1 MSARRRGVK
10 FAGAAATAMALVLVV
25 GDGAN
30 VGAGD
35 RRPAPTAPPA
45 ITVDNPITGASVT
58 DAVYHGT
65 SAPKAVVIGNA
76 AAPGDRS
83 VTVSWISPE
92 GVVLSA

>member
-1 MSARRRGVK
+1 MGARRRGVK
-10 FAGAAATAMALVLVV
+10 FAGAAATAVALVLVV

-35 RRPAPTAPPA
+35 RRPAPTAPA

-58 DAVYHGT
+58 DAVYYGT
-65 SAPKAVVIGNA
+65 SAPKVVVIGNG

-83 VTVSWISPE
+83 VRVSWIPPE
-92 GVVLSA
+92 ELVLSV

>member
-1 MSARRRGVK
+1 MGARRRGAK
-10 FAGAAATAMALVLVV
+10 FAGAAAIAVALVLVG

-65 SAPKAVVIGNA
+65 SAPKAVVIGNG
-76 AAPGDRS
+76 AAPDDPS
-83 VTVSWISPE
+83 VTVSWILPE

>member
-1 MSARRRGVK
+1 MGARRRGVK
-10 FAGAAATAMALVLVV
+10 FAGAAATAVALVLLV

-35 RRPAPTAPPA
+35 RRPAPTAPPV

-65 SAPKAVVIGNA
+65 SAPKAVVIGNGA
-76 AAPGDRS
+76 TPGDPS
-83 VTVSWISPE
+83 VTVSWILPE

>member
-1 MSARRRGVK
+1 MGARRRGVK
-10 FAGAAATAMALVLVV
+10 FAGAAATAVALVLVV

-65 SAPKAVVIGNA
+65 SAPKAVVIGNG
-76 AAPGDRS
+76 AAPGDPS
-83 VTVSWISPE
+83 VTVSWILPE

>member
-1 MSARRRGVK
+1 MGARRRGVK
-10 FAGAAATAMALVLVV
+10 FVGAAATAVALVLVG

-35 RRPAPTAPPA
+35 KRPAPTAPPA

-65 SAPKAVVIGNA
+65 SAPKAVVIGNG
-76 AAPGDRS
+76 AAPGEPS
-83 VTVSWISPE
+83 VGVSRITPE
-92 GVVLSA
+92 EGVLSA